1 MSEMLDAY
9 WQAPPIARTLAT
21 AAFLT
26 SVSVVLGFVS
36 PYWFIFMP
44 DYLFKIPPQIWRL
57 GTNFLLT
64 GPQLG
69 LLFDTYFLYTYLTAL
84 EVGNPRFPRREDVVW
99 YLMFVCTVIT
109 ALCTYLM
116 GGGAFL
122 PALIL
127 AMCRTVTQDQR
138 GMKANFYFV
147 TIPAQL
153 TPFCMMLVSLLFPG
167 GYYNFMLQL
176 MGFLAAHLY
185 DFLSRIWPEFSGGR
199 NLIPA
204 PAFLSR
210 LVTTPRFY
218 RRDYGTAVNNSGRV
232 PAGGQSSGSST
243 GASLGN
249 GPLPDSWR
257 TRGPGRRLGD

>member
-1 MSEMLDAY
+1 MSEFLDTY

-21 AAFLT
+21 AVFVT
-26 SVSVVLGFVS
+26 SLSILLGITNG
-36 PYWFIFMP
+36 YWFIFAPQFLLKM
-44 DYLFKIPPQIWRL
+44 PPQIWRI
-57 GTNFLLT
+57 GTNFLMT

-69 LLFDTYFLYTYLTAL
+69 LLFDTYFLYSYLTAL
-84 EVGNPRFPRREDVVW
+84 EVGNARFPRREDVVW
-99 YLMFVCTVIT
+99 YLIFVCTVIT

-185 DFLSRIWPEFSGGR
+185 DFLSRIYPDFTGGR
-199 NLIPA
+199 NLIPT
-204 PAFLSR
+204 PGFLSR
-210 LVTTPRFY
+210 LVQTPQMYQRG
-218 RRDYGTAVNNSGRV
+218 YGTAVRGAGNQASGRT
-232 PAGGQSSGSST
+232 T
-243 GASLGN
+243 GASLGS

-257 TRGPGRRLGD
+257 SRGPGVRLG

>member
-21 AAFLT
+21 AAFVT

-109 ALCTYLM
+109 VSHLSSLPCCHGSLSLPNTSIIVWKVPPMYHIRERSTREEKKSLLHLLY
-116 GGGAFL
+116 L
-122 PALIL
+122 PAQWIPT
-127 AMCRTVTQDQR
+127 AVAVPGTEGDYPHGAVQSTSIRFRTV
-138 GMKANFYFV
+138 
-147 TIPAQL
+147 
-153 TPFCMMLVSLLFPG
+153 LVAWAWWDVFG
-167 GYYNFMLQL
+167 
-176 MGFLAAHLY
+176 
-185 DFLSRIWPEFSGGR
+185 W
-199 NLIPA
+199 
-204 PAFLSR
+204 
-210 LVTTPRFY
+210 
-218 RRDYGTAVNNSGRV
+218 
-232 PAGGQSSGSST
+232 
-243 GASLGN
+243 LG
-249 GPLPDSWR
+249 
-257 TRGPGRRLGD
+257 

>member
-1 MSEMLDAY
+1 MSDVLDAY

-21 AAFLT
+21 AAFVT
-26 SVSVVLGFVS
+26 SVSVALGLVS
-36 PYWFIFMP
+36 GYWFIFMP
-44 DYLFKIPPQIWRL
+44 DYLFRIPPQIWRL

-69 LLFDTYFLYTYLTAL
+69 LLFDSYFLYTYLSAL
-84 EVGNPRFPRREDVVW
+84 EVGNPRFPRREDLIW

-109 ALCTYLM
+109 ALCTYIM

-153 TPFCMMLVSLLFPG
+153 TPFCMMGVSLLFPG
-167 GYYNFMLQL
+167 GYYAFMLQL
-176 MGFLAAHLY
+176 MGLLAAHLY
-185 DFLSRIWPEFSGGR
+185 DFLSRIYPDFSGGP

-204 PAFLSR
+204 PSFLSR
-210 LVTTPRFY
+210 LVQTPRMLQ
-218 RRDYGTAVNNSGRV
+218 RDYGTAIRNTG
-232 PAGGQSSGSST
+232 AAAGQSTGSST

-249 GPLPDSWR
+249 GSLPDSWR
-257 TRGPGRRLGD
+257 TRGPGRRLG

>member
-1 MSEMLDAY
+1 MSEFLDVY
-9 WQAPPIARTLAT
+9 WQAPPVARTFAT
-21 AAFLT
+21 AAFVT
-26 SVSVVLGFVS
+26 SLSVLLGIVKA
-36 PYWFIFMP
+36 YWFIFLP
-44 DYLFKIPPQIWRL
+44 DFLFQFPPQIWRF

-84 EVGNPRFPRREDVVW
+84 EIGNPRFARREDVIW

-167 GYYNFMLQL
+167 GYYTFMIQL
-176 MGFLAAHLY
+176 MGFIAAHLY
-185 DFLSRIWPEFSGGR
+185 DFLSRVWPEFSGGR
-199 NLIPA
+199 NLIPT

-210 LVTTPRFY
+210 LVQTPRFNQ
-218 RRDYGTAVNNSGRV
+218 RGYGTAVRGGGGA
-232 PAGGQSSGSST
+232 PAQTSGSST
-243 GASLGN
+243 GVSQG
-249 GPLPDSWR
+249 GGGVLPDSWR
-257 TRGPGRRLGD
+257 TRGPGRRLG

>member
-1 MSEMLDAY
+1 MSELLDTY
-9 WQAPPIARTLAT
+9 WQAPPIARTVAT
-21 AAFLT
+21 VAFVT
-26 SVSVVLGFVS
+26 SLSVLLGIVNAYYLIFV
-36 PYWFIFMP
+36 PE
-44 DYLFKIPPQIWRL
+44 YLFKFPPQIWRF

-69 LLFDTYFLYTYLTAL
+69 LLFDTYFLYHYLTAL
-84 EVGNPRFPRREDVVW
+84 EVGNPRFQRREDVVW
-99 YLMFVCTVIT
+99 YLMFVCTVTT

-185 DFLSRIWPEFSGGR
+185 DFLSRIYPEFSGGP
-199 NLIPA
+199 NLIPT

-210 LVTTPRFY
+210 LVQTPRMY
-218 RRDYGTAVNNSGRV
+218 RREYGTAVRGG
-232 PAGGQSSGSST
+232 GGQSTGSST

-249 GPLPDSWR
+249 GPLPDSWK
-257 TRGPGRRLGD
+257 TRGAGRRLGD